1 MACGYFGP
9 DHFPGMTQEIALR
22 VLDGSG
28 LLKFCGV
35 PSDIVD
41 NVPSSKRPGKGARVQ
56 CRFHPK
62 VVDNLYIYTDRNID
76 YTYFTYAHVT

>member
-35 PSDIVD
+35 PNDIVD

-62 VVDNLYIYTDRNID
+62 VVDNLYIYIYIPIGT
-76 YTYFTYAHVT
+76 